1 MKRNY
6 HIRPYFDI
14 LEDGTNQEGIEVYDN
29 SGKLLRILGKNE
41 YPENLEDMDDDEV
54 EELLDKLCY

>member
-14 LEDGTNQEGIEVYDN
+14 LDDGTSSEGIEVYDN
-29 SGKLLRILGKNE
+29 SGKLLRTLGRNE
-41 YPENLEDMDDDEV
+41 YPEDLEDMDDDEV
-54 EELLDKLCY
+54 EEFLDKLCY

>member
-54 EELLDKLCY
+54 EEFLDKLCY